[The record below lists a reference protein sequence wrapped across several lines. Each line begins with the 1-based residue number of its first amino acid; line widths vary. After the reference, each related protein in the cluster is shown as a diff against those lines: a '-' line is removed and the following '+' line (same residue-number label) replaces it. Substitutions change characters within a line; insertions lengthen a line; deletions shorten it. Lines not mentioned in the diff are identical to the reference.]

1 MHAYVKG
8 KRIES
13 FQGLCFTSQAG
24 SLMVIIVDVSVFQEQ
39 AGCVN
44 LYSVVCLGGTYKSRS
59 FQTAFSLNL
68 GVWLSCVGVRI
79 LTKEFKNINQWAVL
93 WTRCC
98 FVNIKLQSLR
108 EKNVSAC
115 F

>member
-44 LYSVVCLGGTYKSRS
+44 LYSVVSRS

-93 WTRCC
+93 WTRCR

>member
-13 FQGLCFTSQAG
+13 FQGLCFSSQAE
-24 SLMVIIVDVSVFQEQ
+24 SLMVIIVDVSVSVFQER

-44 LYSVVCLGGTYKSRS
+44 LYSIVCLGGTYKSRS

-68 GVWLSCVGVRI
+68 GVWLSRVGVPI
-79 LTKEFKNINQWAVL
+79 LTMG
-93 WTRCC
+93 C
-98 FVNIKLQSLR
+98 FVD
-108 EKNVSAC
+108 
-115 F
+115 